1 MEIYLG
7 TQMSEQILI
16 DYKSSIGEEINFIGF
31 NHGTSKE
38 QAIADAITNEAAGKV
53 PVLIQIDINS
63 DFNLFKVDQVD
74 YSPYALL
81 EQSVILQ
88 DGIMFKVL
96 QVEPVKVE
104 FDGQEHI
111 IARISLLNDSRAEIE
126 KAEMSIDHN
135 HHHH

>member
-1 MEIYLG
+1 
-7 TQMSEQILI
+7 MSEQILI

-81 EQSVILQ
+81 E
-88 DGIMFKVL
+88 
-96 QVEPVKVE
+96 
-104 FDGQEHI
+104 
-111 IARISLLNDSRAEIE
+111 
-126 KAEMSIDHN
+126 
-135 HHHH
+135 